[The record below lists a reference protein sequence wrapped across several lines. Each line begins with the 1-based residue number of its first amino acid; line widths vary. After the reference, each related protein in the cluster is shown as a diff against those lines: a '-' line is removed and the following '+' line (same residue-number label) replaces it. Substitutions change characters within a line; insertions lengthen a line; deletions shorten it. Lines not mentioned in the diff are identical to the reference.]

1 MSNTTTASAGVVS
14 STEFDNASAMS
25 SWTRHAADRKEK
37 FTTLDHQNTFFA
49 GWIAHR
55 WSEANKVEML
65 RKLITND
72 AHACTFQSL
81 GQYRS
86 ALLAALSN
94 TEAQRAA
101 VGGPTGA
108 QSSTTA

>member
-1 MSNTTTASAGVVS
+1 MTDKTLAPCGSAS

-65 RKLITND
+65 RKLIAND
-72 AHACTFQSL
+72 AHACTFQSM

-94 TEAQRAA
+94 TSYT
-101 VGGPTGA
+101 TGDVV
-108 QSSTTA
+108 